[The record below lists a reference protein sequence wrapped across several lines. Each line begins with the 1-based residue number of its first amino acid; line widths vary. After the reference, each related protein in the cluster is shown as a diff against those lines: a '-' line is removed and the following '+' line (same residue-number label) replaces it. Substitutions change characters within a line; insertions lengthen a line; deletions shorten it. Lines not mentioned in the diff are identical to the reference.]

1 MFAGIGAGTLS
12 VLAICGSYIFSRE
25 YMRRNHDA
33 VKLAVFSQLVMAV
46 GGLILLITYSIF
58 SHIPWGSRLLL
69 VIVGQVITFLFG
81 QTSFF
86 MLLHKVE
93 SSRAA
98 ALLGLKILA
107 LALISFIIGKNLLVQ
122 QWIAVLLCT
131 FAAVGMNFSGGKMAL
146 SSCMWLLLSVIS
158 YALCDMCVT
167 ELMLMMP
174 GKSMLFNSFGVVGIC
189 YTALGIAVLPALFK
203 YRLTSKEIIDVIP
216 YSILYFFSMVFLY
229 TCFGLIGVVFGSII
243 QSGRGIVS
251 VLLGI
256 VLVHFNLDRNEQ
268 RISAAKWVQRFIFA
282 AVMLSGMLLY
292 SLSTL
297 SE

>member
-1 MFAGIGAGTLS
+1 MFAGIGAGILS

-25 YMRRNHDA
+25 YMRRHKDA
-33 VKLAVFSQLVMAV
+33 VKLAVFSQLVMAI
-46 GGLILLITYSIF
+46 GGLILLVIYSIF
-58 SHIPWGSRLLL
+58 SHIPWSMNLLL
-69 VIVGQVITFLFG
+69 VLAGQVVTFLTG
-81 QTSFF
+81 QTAFF

-93 SSRAA
+93 SSRAS

-107 LALISFIIGKNLLVQ
+107 LASISFLLGKNLMPR

-131 FAAVGMNFSGGKMAL
+131 AAAVGMNFSGGKMAL
-146 SSCMWLLLSVIS
+146 SSCVWLLVSVLS

-189 YTALGIAVLPALFK
+189 YTALGIAVLPALFR
-203 YRLTSKEIIDVIP
+203 YRLTAGEIKDVVP
-216 YSILYFFSMVFLY
+216 YSLLYFFSMVFLY

-251 VLLGI
+251 VLLGV

-268 RISAAKWVQRFIFA
+268 RISAFKWVQRFVFA
-282 AVMLSGMLLY
+282 VIMLSGMLLY
-292 SLSTL
+292 SLSAL